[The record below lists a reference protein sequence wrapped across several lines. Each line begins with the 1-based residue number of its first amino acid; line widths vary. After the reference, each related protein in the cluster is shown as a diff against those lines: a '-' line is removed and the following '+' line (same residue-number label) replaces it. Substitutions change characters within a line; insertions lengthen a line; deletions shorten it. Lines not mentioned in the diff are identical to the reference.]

1 MAVRELTDGEKAELN
16 AQPGV
21 LSRLAIGSN
30 LQEMQRAI
38 NAGGGQPYAKIIDK
52 KSSGVDGGTFT
63 SGAWQ
68 TRTLNVIDTDED
80 SIVTSLS
87 ANRFKLAAGTYYVSC
102 RAPAY
107 NVGRHRSALY
117 NVTSGSYALL
127 SQSDYAWAG
136 GASPASGGVGFAP
149 LSGVIHTDGTDEYEL
164 RHRCQFSATTNGFG
178 LASGFG
184 VDEIYSTVEIFGR
197 SPV

>member
-38 NAGGGQPYAKIIDK
+38 NAGGGQPYAKIVDK

-68 TRTLNVIDTDED
+68 TRTLNLIDTNEAG
-80 SIVTSLS
+80 IVTSLS
-87 ANRFKLAAGTYYVSC
+87 GNRFTLAAGTYYVSC
-102 RAPAY
+102 RAPAFAVY
-107 NVGRHRSALY
+107 RNKLALY
-117 NVTSGSYALL
+117 NVKTGNYDLYGESSY
-127 SQSDYAWAG
+127 DYYE
-136 GASPASGGVGFAP
+136 VCGFAR
-149 LSGVIHTDGTDEYEL
+149 LSGIIHTDGTYEYEL
-164 RHRCQFSATTNGFG
+164 RHRGQTTATTYGFG
-178 LASGFG
+178 VASGFG
-184 VDEIYSTVEIFGR
+184 MDEIYSTVEIFGR